1 MFDIGFWELMLV
13 AVIAIVVVGPAK
25 LPEVVRTVVIFV
37 RKIRNIFND
46 VKSDIEKE
54 LELDD
59 LRRQLNDEDMQKH
72 MQSLNQSILDAE
84 KKLQNQADE
93 IINQIDD
100 TKQSINQSINSNKA
114 DD

>member
-114 DD
+114 D